1 MWKNWQP
8 MPISPSYTPM
18 QSVCGGF
25 YEEISYYM
33 PAISCI
39 PCVCLCGNAALLRV
53 SAVTFCAKMCACVCA
68 CTSSIHT
75 GCVCVC
81 VCANPYRR
89 SPLLFTSC
97 QGPWVCIHSS
107 HWSCVCVH
115 LRARAARG
123 ADPGAVRDR
132 HVLKVWA
139 GGFQQAGHGGCE
151 GLGG

>member
-81 VCANPYRR
+81 VC
-89 SPLLFTSC
+89 
-97 QGPWVCIHSS
+97 V
-107 HWSCVCVH
+107 CVCESIQALPTLVH
-115 LRARAARG
+115 KLSGPMGMHTLLSLELCLCALACARSQRS
-123 ADPGAVRDR
+123 
-132 HVLKVWA
+132 
-139 GGFQQAGHGGCE
+139 
-151 GLGG
+151 